1 MELPTTISK
10 KPFTTKDYF
19 QLEDILIDT
28 SLKEDKD
35 YFQLENLL
43 AYYPPQ
49 NTPKIQTIFTNKKE
63 FNELSTSSTE
73 EIPAKGEFFKH
84 QKLIQRFMR
93 AVDKMLI
100 LHEAG
105 TGKTCTMISV
115 GEFYEMMS
123 KTLEGITDSLLRQ
136 GSQIKKT
143 YVIVRSPVLKNE
155 FIQQL
160 VCSCTYQKYETQFVK
175 DARDEKTRMKRLK
188 KEIKKWYQVLTY
200 TEFRN
205 LIAVDV
211 KKGVDDK
218 GRAIRELEFK
228 MSDDQIVKE
237 FSNCLFFADEI
248 HNFSNIES
256 ETPDD
261 EEEIESLSDV
271 ANYDILW
278 KVFHLVQNS
287 KIMLATATPMVN
299 GPDDLVPILNLL
311 LPKDRNLANKTDFSL
326 WSLKKFETYVR
337 GMVSFVRVLDNGID
351 LDYQGQKIE
360 EAKLV
365 VAGEEVNS
373 ENTIELSIMSDFQ
386 SKTYLTAEKIASTG
400 LRKPARHASNFVFP
414 KEIIKKKGKLTFN
427 PEEIGIF
434 GQEGFRKYVDF
445 DNDRK
450 TYKFKP
456 EFKAF
461 FEEEENLLQCSSKFL
476 NVIELC
482 EKNPGSS
489 FCYTDTFANFSGA
502 ALLGLCFESFF
513 GYERYNT
520 KSPPFSTTGGKS
532 RLTSFCTKDDLN
544 LDPNLQKKILVQPKK
559 RYALL
564 TSLSDDETI
573 RNILTLF
580 NSKENVN
587 GDYIKVI
594 IASVKA
600 REGLNLANVQNIHL
614 VNPGWNQSGMY
625 QAMYR
630 AIRATSHVELLKILK
645 EKAKENNENPDEVR
659 VKINVYQHCS
669 IADLESEEVQNFADE
684 IGIDVD
690 SVEKQMY
697 LWSEQKD
704 RNNSV
709 VMRMLKKCA
718 LDCQL
723 HKNRNVRPTDKDNSP
738 SCNYTTCDYECVDP
752 PPASN
757 SLDFSTYDVYYQ
769 DELVEKI
776 KKQLIVLFEKKNSY
790 TATEIFDLITE
801 FPAKFILQG
810 ISEMI
815 KDKTPFIN
823 RYGYT
828 SFLDQDGNQ
837 FFLVNELNSYSNEAI
852 ENLFGNQLDT
862 VNKTEY
868 NENLYAVGKK
878 DFEDTIRIL
887 RKPLDE
893 KKVDRLMKDENLFDK
908 VEDLDPNVLITL
920 LENIIE
926 KKMKKEKINDQ
937 EEMVLQK
944 FKKFIFYLNEP
955 LSLMED
961 IDASQK
967 GTGKSKRGR
976 KRDLTKAPKIKMIKE
991 ELDLDS
997 MTFGEPVVVHILN
1010 LLIEEKAKY
1019 RETTKFE
1026 KADVNIRILKESD
1039 PKWRDTTDIEKL
1051 AYNQLIQNER
1061 KIQTR
1066 ERFGGLPLYGTI
1078 LQGGKFR
1085 IIDKEGEDVRA
1096 ESNRHHLRK
1105 GKMCVTGFDYQKIT
1119 NIMFRLGLTTDK
1131 FKYALGDYPKERKE
1145 MEKYLIK
1152 ESKYKNTEEMS
1163 DEELEHSARWVSTG
1177 KTKIDLCNLIQEYFD
1192 ENDLLE
1198 KIIG

>member
-10 KPFTTKDYF
+10 KPLTTKDYF
-19 QLEDILIDT
+19 QLEDVLIDT
-28 SLKEDKD
+28 SLKDKD

-63 FNELSTSSTE
+63 FNELATSSTE
-73 EIPAKGEFFKH
+73 EIPARGEFFKH

-115 GEFYEMMS
+115 GEFYEMMA
-123 KTLEGITDSLLRQ
+123 KTLEGISDSLLRQ
-136 GSQIKKT
+136 GAPIKKT
-143 YVIVRSPVLKNE
+143 YVIVKSPVLKNE

-160 VCSCTYQKYETQFVK
+160 VCSCTYQKYETQYVK

-188 KEIKKWYQVLTY
+188 KEIKKWYQVLSY

-205 LIAVDV
+205 LIAYEV
-211 KKGVDDK
+211 KTGLDERGKPV
-218 GRAIRELEFK
+218 RELKFK
-228 MSDDQIVKE
+228 MSDDQIIKE

-248 HNFSNIES
+248 HNFSNVDS
-256 ETPDD
+256 ETPEED
-261 EEEIESLSDV
+261 EEIKSLGDV

-278 KVFHLVQNS
+278 KVFHLVKNS

-311 LPKDRNLANKTDFSL
+311 LPPERNLPNKNDPQTDFSL
-326 WSLKKFETYVR
+326 WSLKRFESYVR
-337 GMVSFVRVLDNGID
+337 GLVSFVRVLDNGID
-351 LDYQGQKIE
+351 LEYEGQKL
-360 EAKLV
+360 EAELI
-365 VAGEEVNS
+365 VAGKEQAS
-373 ENTIELSIMSDFQ
+373 ENTIQFSVMSVFQ
-386 SKTYLTAEKIASTG
+386 SKTYLTAEKIETTG

-414 KEIIKKKGKLTFN
+414 RNLVRKKDGKNFTFN
-427 PEEIGIF
+427 REEIGLF
-434 GQEGFRKYVDF
+434 GQEGFSKYIDF
-445 DNDRK
+445 DNQRRI
-450 TYKFKP
+450 YKFKP
-456 EFKAF
+456 EYKSF
-461 FEEEENLLQCSSKFL
+461 FEDEENLYECSSKFVE
-476 NVIELC
+476 VIDLC
-482 EKNPGSS
+482 DKNQGSS

-502 ALLGLCFESFF
+502 ALLGLCFESF

-520 KSPPFSTTGGKS
+520 KSPPFATTGGKS

-544 LDPNLQKKILVQPKK
+544 LDVNLQKKIIIQPKR

-630 AIRATSHVELLKILK
+630 AIRATSHVELLKIMK
-645 EKAKENNENPDEVR
+645 EKAIENNENPDEVR
-659 VKINVYQHCS
+659 VKIKVYQHCS
-669 IADLESEEVQNFADE
+669 IPDMDSDEVQTFGEE
-684 IGIDVD
+684 IGVQVD

-704 RNNSV
+704 RNNAV
-709 VMRMLKKCA
+709 VMRMLKQCA

-723 HKNRNVRPTDKDNSP
+723 HKDRNIRATDKDNSP
-738 SCNYTTCDYECVDP
+738 ACNYTSCDYECVDP
-752 PPASN
+752 VPPAN
-757 SLDFSTYDVYYQ
+757 SLDYSTYDIYYQ

-776 KKQLIVLFEKKNSY
+776 KKVLIQLFEKKNSY
-790 TATEIFDLITE
+790 TATEIFDAITE

-815 KDKTPFIN
+815 KDKTPFLN

-837 FFLVNELNSYSNEAI
+837 FFLVNELNTYSNESV
-852 ENLFGNQLDT
+852 ENLFVKELET

-868 NENLYAVGKK
+868 NENLYAVGKR
-878 DFEDTIRIL
+878 DFEQTIRIL
-887 RKPLDE
+887 RKPVDD
-893 KKVDRLMKDENLFDK
+893 KKVEKLMTDENLLDK

-920 LENIIE
+920 IENIIE
-926 KKMKKEKINDQ
+926 KKHKKHNITDQ
-937 EEMVLQK
+937 EESVLQK
-944 FKKFIFYLNEP
+944 FKKFIFYFNEP

-961 IDASQK
+961 IDNSLK
-967 GTGKSKRGR
+967 GVGKSKRGR
-976 KRDLTKAPKIKMIKE
+976 KRDLTKPPKIKTIKE

-997 MTFGEPVVVHILN
+997 MTFGEPVVVHMLN
-1010 LLIEEKAKY
+1010 LLIKDKAVFK
-1019 RETTKFE
+1019 ETTKFE
-1026 KADVNIRILKESD
+1026 KADVNTRILKESES
-1039 PKWRDTTDIEKL
+1039 KWRDTIDLEKL
-1051 AYNQLIQNER
+1051 AYNQLIQNDR
-1061 KIQTR
+1061 KRQIR
-1066 ERFGGLPLYGTI
+1066 ERFGNLTLYGNV

-1085 IIDKEGEDVRA
+1085 IIDKETEGKGKI
-1096 ESNRHHLRK
+1096 K
-1105 GKMCVTGFDYQKIT
+1105 GKMCPSGFDYQKIT
-1119 NIMFRLGLTTDK
+1119 NIMFRLGLTTNKYK
-1131 FKYALGDYPKERKE
+1131 FKIGNYPKERKA
-1145 MEKYLIK
+1145 MEKYLI
-1152 ESKYKNTEEMS
+1152 EQNEYKNTSDMS

-1177 KTKIDLCNLIQEYFD
+1177 KTKIDLCNLIQAYFD
-1192 ENDLLE
+1192 ENGILE
-1198 KIIG
+1198 KLIE